1 MTTTLEIYLRMLIK
15 EFYKIINLTSEETGI
30 KAIIELNPNHEVY
43 KGHFPDQAVVP
54 GVIQLQIVKEI
65 LESHLSKNLFMGNIT
80 QVKYLVPITPVE
92 VPELH
97 ISITYKNDDD
107 GTLKSNVF
115 ISFEETIF
123 TKARIIFTQVI

>member
-1 MTTTLEIYLRMLIK
+1 MLIK
-15 EFYKIINLTSEETGI
+15 EFYKIINLVSVESEVKATI
-30 KAIIELNPNHEVY
+30 KLNPNHKVY

-65 LESHLSKNLFMGNIT
+65 LENHLSKNLFMGNIT

-97 ISITYKNDDD
+97 ISITYKNDDE
-107 GTLKSNVF
+107 GNLKSNVF

-123 TKARIIFTQVI
+123 TKARVIFTLVR

>member
-1 MTTTLEIYLRMLIK
+1 MLIK
-15 EFYKIINLTSEETGI
+15 DFYKINNLTSNETEVIACI
-30 KAIIELNPNHEVY
+30 KLNPNHKVY
-43 KGHFPDQAVVP
+43 KGHFPNQPVVP

-65 LESHLSKNLFMGNIT
+65 LENHLSKNLFMSNIT

-107 GTLKSNVF
+107 GILKSNVF
-115 ISFEETIF
+115 ISFDEIIY